1 MNNQVYR
8 REVNRPSELL
18 LDEAGVAVRREYTRV
33 ALQKAGRVL
42 AGFVRSRLSEL
53 NARNR
58 RTEAASI

>member
-1 MNNQVYR
+1 MSNQVFR
-8 REVNRPSELL
+8 REVHHPSELL

-33 ALQKAGRVL
+33 ALQKAGRLL

-58 RTEAASI
+58 RAEAATI

>member
-1 MNNQVYR
+1 MSNQVYR
-8 REVNRPSELL
+8 HEVNHPSELL

-33 ALQKAGRVL
+33 ALQQVGRVL